1 MTDVPLKYALPLI
14 SLAAIPLLYAIGQGF
29 VGSTAQLV
37 TLPKRDI
44 DDACRSTRVMLM
56 MMGLRPSKE
65 DCVLVKFVDKDHG
78 TVTVE
83 TLNDSGKIETGE
95 YPVCRFPP
103 KPDTRKS
110 WDVCDSKGN
119 SWIEAID
126 KKYGRFF

>member
-56 MMGLRPSKE
+56 MMGLYPSKE
-65 DCVLVKFVDKDHG
+65 DCMLVKFVDKYHG
-78 TVTVE
+78 LVTVE
-83 TLNDSGKIETGE
+83 TLNDSGKIEIRE

-103 KPDTRKS
+103 KPNRENS